1 MPLKFMFVKSVNKR
15 RCPLD
20 QASQRIAQLETTLR
34 ELLDLLNEY
43 APTWFTQEKR
53 DKVVAV
59 LAETEWA
66 NLPTISS
73 SHFVGIFSSL

>member
-1 MPLKFMFVKSVNKR
+1 M
-15 RCPLD
+15 D

-59 LAETEWA
+59 LAETE
-66 NLPTISS
+66 
-73 SHFVGIFSSL
+73 